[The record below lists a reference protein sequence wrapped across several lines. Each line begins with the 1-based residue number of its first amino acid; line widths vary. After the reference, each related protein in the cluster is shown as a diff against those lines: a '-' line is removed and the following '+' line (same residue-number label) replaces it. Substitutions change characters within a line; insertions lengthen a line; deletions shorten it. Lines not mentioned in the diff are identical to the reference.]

1 MSAIKIRAALE
12 TALNGIT
19 PTIATAWENS
29 AFLSLA
35 SSVPY
40 QQVNVLFAEP
50 DDPTYGDTYHLEQG
64 FMQVKLM
71 YPLQAGSLA
80 AMTRAE
86 LIRMTFYR
94 GASFSNGGITVVISR
109 TPSISPGN
117 VEGDRWAV
125 IVKIRFTAQV
135 F

>member
-19 PTIATAWENS
+19 PAIATAWENS

-86 LIRMTFYR
+86 LMRTTFYR
-94 GASFSNGGITVVISR
+94 GASFSNGGINVVISR

-117 VEGDRWAV
+117 VDGDRWAV